1 MLEEVLRNL
10 NNWFE
15 VPGKRL
21 TGFFEV
27 SGGCIGL
34 PDGWLLDG
42 QYFRIEG
49 SVFND
54 GLHQWPAVDLR
65 DETFTGRV
73 TALAIDPELIELSN
87 RIDTWKSKYSEVAE
101 SPYQSESFGG
111 YSYTKAS
118 GNGSQGGSQGRLTW
132 RDAFRSELKHWSK
145 L

>member
-1 MLEEVLRNL
+1 MLEEVLRSL

-15 VPGKRL
+15 AKREN
-21 TGFFEV
+21 GVFEIA
-27 SGGCIGL
+27 GGSIGL
-34 PDGWLLDG
+34 PEGWLLDG

-87 RIDTWKSKYSEVAE
+87 RIDTWRAKYSEAAE
-101 SPYQSESFGG
+101 SPFASQAFESL
-111 YSYTKAS
+111 SYTLKS
-118 GNGSQGGSQGRLTW
+118 GADSW
-132 RDAFRSELKHWSK
+132 RSAFHSELKHWKK

>member
-1 MLEEVLRNL
+1 MLEEVLRSL

-15 VPGKRL
+15 CDYA
-21 TGFFEV
+21 TGVFEIA
-27 SGGCIGL
+27 GGSIGL
-34 PDGWLLDG
+34 PDGFLLDG

-73 TALAIDPELIELSN
+73 AALAIDPELIELSN
-87 RIDTWKSKYSEVAE
+87 RIDEWKAKYNEAVE
-101 SPYQSESFGG
+101 SPFESQSFETL
-111 YSYTKAS
+111 SYTLKS
-118 GNGSQGGSQGRLTW
+118 GADSW
-132 RDAFRSELKHWSK
+132 RSVFHSELKHWKK

>member
-1 MLEEVLRNL
+1 MLGEVLRCL

-21 TGFFEV
+21 TGFFQIE
-27 SGGCIGL
+27 GGALTL

-87 RIDTWKSKYSEVAE
+87 RIDIWKSKYSEAAE

-118 GNGSQGGSQGRLTW
+118 GNGSQGGSQGCLTW